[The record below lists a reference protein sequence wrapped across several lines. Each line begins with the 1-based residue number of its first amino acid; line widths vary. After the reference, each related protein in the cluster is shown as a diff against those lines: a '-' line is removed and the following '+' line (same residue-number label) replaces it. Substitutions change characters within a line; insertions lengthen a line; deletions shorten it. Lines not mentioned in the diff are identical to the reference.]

1 MVLVTIWCSNN
12 IPSVKCTHVNFWFV
26 CSLRSSLSIFSCFN
40 ASLFLICVVLTRN
53 CYACFKFSVLFF
65 FLERFGTCL
74 RMLWVSVETG
84 MFFALSPD
92 PQSNTY
98 PAHFTIVVW
107 LNVQRRNTD
116 AYFSR
121 HEILLPVYLI
131 QVCIMKLQIGHD
143 RLNCGLIVQ
152 MLLSFYRAV
161 LLTF

>member
-12 IPSVKCTHVNFWFV
+12 IPSIKCTHVNFWFV
-26 CSLRSSLSIFSCFN
+26 YSLRSSLSIFSCFN
-40 ASLFLICVVLTRN
+40 ASLFLICVVLSRN
-53 CYACFKFSVLFF
+53 CYACFKFFVLLCF

-92 PQSNTY
+92 PQSNNY
-98 PAHFTIVVW
+98 PAHFMIAV
-107 LNVQRRNTD
+107 LFNVQIRNTD

-121 HEILLPVYLI
+121 HEILSKILPYFIVTC
-131 QVCIMKLQIGHD
+131 VFNSGVHMELQIGHD

-152 MLLSFYRAV
+152 MLL
-161 LLTF
+161 

>member
-1 MVLVTIWCSNN
+1 MLISD
-12 IPSVKCTHVNFWFV
+12 
-26 CSLRSSLSIFSCFN
+26 SS
-40 ASLFLICVVLTRN
+40 AVWGPLFQYLVVLTPHS
-53 CYACFKFSVLFF
+53 FSSVLSSLEIVMHALSFLFCFVF